1 MGSMAAPFARLCR
14 LARRLPTIGLPSWS
28 WRFTWAYLTVMLF
41 LPIGGMLLKA
51 SRVSPA
57 QFWEIATSDEALAT
71 YQITFGV
78 SFVASLINGVFGVV
92 IAWALIRCRFPGQR
106 LLDGLLD
113 LPFAMP
119 TAVAGLALTAVYS
132 EEGWLGRPIMDLFG
146 VKVAFTSLGVAVAMV
161 FISLPFVV
169 RTVEPVLRS
178 LEKEQEEASWCLG
191 ASQSQTFF
199 RVILPQLLPAIL
211 SGVAQGYSRAVG
223 EYGSV
228 VMISSNMPFQDLIT
242 PTLIVQKLEEYNF
255 AAATV
260 LGTVM
265 LLFALVSLLVINLI
279 QVWGQRYQ
287 GAEAAA

>member
-1 MGSMAAPFARLCR
+1 MAAPFARLQR
-14 LARRLPTIGLPSWS
+14 LAARLPKVPLPSWS
-28 WRFTWAYLTVMLF
+28 WRLTWVYLTLMLF

-51 SRVSPA
+51 ARVSPA
-57 QFWEIATSDEALAT
+57 DFWQIATSEEALAT

-78 SFVASLINGVFGVV
+78 SFLASVINGFFGLI

-106 LLDGLLD
+106 FLDALLD

-132 EEGWLGRPIMDLFG
+132 EEGWLGRPILQLFG
-146 VKVAFTSLGVAVAMV
+146 VKVAFTSLGVGVAMV

-191 ASQSQTFF
+191 GSQAQTFF

-228 VMISSNMPFQDLIT
+228 VMISSNVPFRDLIT
-242 PTLIVQKLEEYNF
+242 PTLIVQKLEEYDF

-287 GAEAAA
+287 GAEASA